1 MTTSPRRPRRKPG
14 ENRERLLE
22 AGLIEFGLFGYHGA
36 STAAIAAR
44 AEVPQPHV
52 YASFATKQELFV
64 ACCARA
70 LTAPSDREVP
80 STDMP
85 RRFPAPARVRSRFL
99 LQAFAAARNP
109 QLSDALTPL
118 LRTYLAQ
125 SQSDDFAEDLTRGAH
140 DLLP

>member
-1 MTTSPRRPRRKPG
+1 MTTPPRRPRRKPG

-22 AGLIEFGLFGYHGA
+22 AGLVEFGLFGYHGA

-64 ACCARA
+64 ACCTRA
-70 LTAPSDREVP
+70 LTARSDREAPSADVP
-80 STDMP
+80 QRS
-85 RRFPAPARVRSRFL
+85 PAPARVRSRL
-99 LQAFAAARNP
+99 VLQAFAASRDP
-109 QLSDALTPL
+109 QLSEALAPL
-118 LRTYLAQ
+118 LRTYL
-125 SQSDDFAEDLTRGAH
+125 SQTQPDGFAEDLTRGAH